1 MKIRL
6 TITIAV
12 LMLGAQ
18 AEAQNFT
25 GDAQA
30 VGVAEQSREALASF
44 WFGKRF
50 RNWSAPCPITVE
62 KAASAS
68 GATKMIFD
76 RGEVFGWKMSV
87 GARSREELDS
97 TAIPHEV
104 SHAVFATELRRPLP
118 RWLDEGAAIY
128 VESEA
133 EHERQRERLRDAIAA
148 KRFTPFRE
156 IVGRPRDYPRGS
168 QELSNLYSE
177 GFAIV
182 SFLIEEHEGGR
193 ERFVNFIR
201 EVKVDQ
207 SGASTLAALRRWY
220 GYRTADDLEI
230 ECLRHF
236 RAAGGSSCL
245 HHSCKAPHGAAFD
258 PHLGLVVGDGRRSAG
273 IAIRSPL
280 VFGIAAGGGAA
291 ACRIHFFTSATCGPC
306 LKWKRDEL
314 PKLGLPKAQFVA
326 FEDDFAA
333 MRRANVTLVPTFVV
347 YHKGVERRRLVGY
360 HSAAAVKALLGSC
373 GAPRVAVN
381 TPEAETDRGGS
392 GPVETSSG
400 ELDELRAIVEAL
412 ANRLSE
418 IESRPETPVV
428 DLAGLR
434 RSVDD
439 LRRRTERPIGVRIET
454 SAGELIREKDYPRGS
469 PLVFR
474 FDERLLKG
482 SE

>member
-1 MKIRL
+1 MKISL

-12 LMLGAQ
+12 LILGAQ
-18 AEAQNFT
+18 AGAQNFT

-30 VGVAEQSREALASF
+30 VGVAERSREALASF

-50 RNWSAPCPITVE
+50 RRWSAPCPITVR

-68 GATKMIFD
+68 GSTKMIFD

-104 SHAVFATELRRPLP
+104 SHTVFASELRRPLP

-128 VESEA
+128 VESET
-133 EHERQRERLRDAIAA
+133 EHERQREWLRAAIAA

-156 IVGRPRDYPRGS
+156 LVGRPDDYPQDS
-168 QELSNLYSE
+168 QKLLNLYSE
-177 GFAIV
+177 GLAIV
-182 SFLIEEHEGGR
+182 SFLIEGHEGGR
-193 ERFVNFIR
+193 ERFVSFLR
-201 EVKVDQ
+201 AVQVDQ
-207 SGASTLAALRRWY
+207 SGASTLAALRRFY
-220 GYRTADDLEI
+220 GYDSADALEVDWS
-230 ECLRHF
+230 RHWKT
-236 RAAGGSSCL
+236 AGGSSCV
-245 HHSCKAPHGAAFD
+245 HHACKAPHSAAFD
-258 PHLGLVVGDGRRSAG
+258 PHLGLIVGDGRGAAG

-291 ACRIHFFTSATCGPC
+291 CRIHFFTSSTCGPC
-306 LKWKRDEL
+306 QQWKRIEL
-314 PKLGLPKAQFVA
+314 PKLGLPKSQFFT
-326 FEDDFAA
+326 FEDDIAE
-333 MRRANVTLVPTFVV
+333 MRRANVTKVPTFIVL
-347 YHKGVERRRLVGY
+347 HKGVERRRLVGY

-373 GAPRVAVN
+373 GVPRMAVN
-381 TPEAETDRGGS
+381 TPEAETGRGVS
-392 GPVETSSG
+392 GPAETSKA
-400 ELDELRAIVEAL
+400 EIDELMASVKDLRDRI
-412 ANRLSE
+412 SE
-418 IESRPETPVV
+418 MESRPETPVV
-428 DLAGLR
+428 DLATLR

-454 SAGELIREKDYPRGS
+454 SAGRLIREKVYPRGS
-469 PLVFR
+469 PLVLR

>member
-1 MKIRL
+1 MKLRL

-12 LMLGAQ
+12 LILGAQ
-18 AEAQNFT
+18 AGAQNFT

-30 VGVAEQSREALASF
+30 VGVAERSREALASF

-50 RNWSAPCPITVE
+50 RRWSAPCPITVR
-62 KAASAS
+62 KADSAS
-68 GATKMIFD
+68 GSTKMIFD
-76 RGEVFGWKMSV
+76 RGEVFGWRMSV
-87 GARSREELDS
+87 GAPTREELDS

-128 VESEA
+128 VEAEA
-133 EHERQRERLRDAIAA
+133 EHERQRERLRAAIAA

-156 IVGRPRDYPRGS
+156 LVGRPEDYPRGS
-168 QELSNLYSE
+168 QELLNLYAE

-182 SFLIEEHEGGR
+182 SFLIEGHEGGR
-193 ERFVNFIR
+193 ERFAVFLR
-201 EVKVDQ
+201 DVKVDQ
-207 SGASTLAALRRWY
+207 SGASTLAALRRFY
-220 GYRTADDLEI
+220 GYETADDLEVDWF
-230 ECLRHF
+230 RHW
-236 RAAGGSSCL
+236 RKAGGSSCL
-245 HHSCKAPHGAAFD
+245 HHACKAPHGAAFD
-258 PHLGLVVGDGRRSAG
+258 PHLGLVVGDGRGAAG
-273 IAIRSPL
+273 IAIRSPV

-291 ACRIHFFTSATCGPC
+291 CRIHFFTSSTCGPC
-306 LKWKRDEL
+306 KKWKRDEL
-314 PKLGLPKAQFVA
+314 PKLGLPKAQFVTY
-326 FEDDFAA
+326 EDDFAA

-373 GAPRVAVN
+373 GVPRLAVN
-381 TPEAETDRGGS
+381 TPEAENGQGGS
-392 GPVETSSG
+392 GPAETSKI
-400 ELDELRAIVEAL
+400 EIDELRADL
-412 ANRLSE
+412 KSLRDRLSE
-418 IESRPETPVV
+418 IESRPETPAV
-428 DLAGLR
+428 DLARLW

-454 SAGELIREKDYPRGS
+454 SAGTLIREKEYPRGS